1 MVSLWCTRK
10 LLRRLGIPPK
20 TATPPPTTVLGDWY
34 ANLYY
39 TRPHQLVLC
48 LNERTLLA
56 VLIPAL
62 DADSLGFRFCD
73 AARALLVRL
82 GVPPAAVDAE
92 ARAMADVAFGPTA
105 NRRVLGCL
113 NEAANVVS
121 LELES
126 GRRTSTTD
134 LELFLSENIY
144 ALTGYREPRQL
155 VLDLFANSGTSSG
168 RFVSGVHQD
177 TL

>member
-1 MVSLWCTRK
+1 MVSLLCTRK

-20 TATPPPTTVLGDWY
+20 IATPPPTSVLGDWY
-34 ANLYY
+34 ANLYH

-56 VLIPAL
+56 VLIPAR
-62 DADSLGFRFCD
+62 DADSLGLRFRD
-73 AARALLVRL
+73 ATLALLARV

-113 NEAANVVS
+113 KEAANVML

-126 GRRTSTTD
+126 GRRTSTAD
-134 LELFLSENIY
+134 LELFLSGNIY

-155 VLDLFANSGTSSG
+155 VLDLFANW
-168 RFVSGVHQD
+168 R
-177 TL
+177 